1 METEIKSRNKTLVL
15 NENEKSFSEEYVISV
30 KEKAELK
37 DIENKILHQDIF
49 DVCGL
54 LPNNFIN
61 LVFADPPYNINKKF
75 NNTTFKKMDILSYE
89 EYTEKWVSQLKE
101 KLTDDASIYVCG
113 DWRSSS
119 ALYTVLSKY
128 FKVRNRITFERE
140 KGRGAKTNYKNCSE
154 DIFFCTNSDT
164 YTFNVETIKL
174 RKKVIAPY
182 RENGKP
188 KDWKF
193 GFDGVGYRDTFP
205 SNVWTDITIPFWS
218 MKENT
223 EHPTQKPEKL
233 LAKII
238 LASSNKDDVVFDP
251 FLGSGTTSVVAEKL
265 GRKHIGIEIDK
276 KYCLIAQ
283 KRLRGA
289 KKDTSIQGYTGG
301 VFWDRNAF
309 NSNAL

>member
-1 METEIKSRNKTLVL
+1 MDTKTKSRNKTLIL
-15 NENEKSFSEEYVISV
+15 NDNERSFSEERVISIR
-30 KEKAELK
+30 EKVRSE
-37 DIENKILHQDIF
+37 DIENKILHQDVF
-49 DVCGL
+49 DTLDL
-54 LPNNFIN
+54 LPNGFID
-61 LVFADPPYNINKKF
+61 LVFADPPYNMDKKF
-75 NNTTFKKMDILSYE
+75 NDVTFKKMDIQSYG
-89 EYTEKWVSQLKE
+89 EYTEKWISKLKN
-101 KLTDDASIYVCG
+101 KLTNDASVYVCG

-182 RENGKP
+182 RENGEP

-193 GFDGVGYRDTFP
+193 GFGGVGYRDTFP
-205 SNVWTDITIPFWS
+205 SNIWTDITIPFWS

-233 LAKII
+233 LAKIL
-238 LASSNKDDVVFDP
+238 LASSNENDIVFDP

-265 GRKHIGIEIDK
+265 NRKHVGIEIDEQ
-276 KYCLIAQ
+276 YCLIAQ
-283 KRLRGA
+283 KRLRQA
-289 KKDTSIQGYTGG
+289 KKDKRIQGYTDG
-301 VFWDRNAF
+301 VFWERNAP
-309 NSNAL
+309 NSVA

>member
-1 METEIKSRNKTLVL
+1 METEVKTRNKTIVL
-15 NENEKSFSEEYVISV
+15 NRDEECFLKEYVTAIR
-30 KEKAELK
+30 K
-37 DIENKILHQDIF
+37 DARQEDVENRILHQDVFGAIDF
-49 DVCGL
+49 
-54 LPNNFIN
+54 LPDNSIN
-61 LVFADPPYNINKKF
+61 LVFADPPYNIDKKF
-75 NNTTFKKMDILSYE
+75 NEVSFRKMAVRSYE
-89 EYTEKWVSQLKE
+89 EYTERWVSKIRS
-101 KLTDDASIYVCG
+101 KLTHDASLYVCG

-119 ALYTVLSKY
+119 ALYAVLSNY
-128 FKVRNRITFERE
+128 FIIRNRITFERE

-164 YTFNVETIKL
+164 YTFNVDAVKL
-174 RKKVIAPY
+174 RKKVVAPY

-193 GFDGVGYRDTFP
+193 GADGAGYRDTFP
-205 SNVWTDITIPFWS
+205 SNIWTDITIPFWS

-238 LASSNKDDVVFDP
+238 LASSNGGDVVFDP

-265 GRKHIGIEIDK
+265 GRKHIGVEIDK

-283 KRLRGA
+283 KRLQQA
-289 KKDTSIQGYTGG
+289 KSDKRIQGYTDGI
-301 VFWDRNAF
+301 FWERNSA
-309 NSNAL
+309 NGNVL

>member
-15 NENEKSFSEEYVISV
+15 NDGEKSFSEEYVISIE
-30 KEKAELK
+30 EKVQPK
-37 DIENKILHQDIF
+37 DVENKVLHQDVF
-49 DVCGL
+49 GTLDL
-54 LPNNFIN
+54 LPNNFVN
-61 LVFADPPYNINKKF
+61 LVFADPPYNIDKKF
-75 NNTTFKKMDILSYE
+75 NDVTFKKMDIQSYE
-89 EYTEKWVSQLKE
+89 EYTEKWISRLKD
-101 KLTDDASIYVCG
+101 KLTYDASIYVCG

-119 ALYTVLSKY
+119 ALYTVLNKY

-154 DIFFCTNSDT
+154 DIFFCTNSDA

-174 RKKVIAPY
+174 RKKVVAPY

-188 KDWKF
+188 KDWEF
-193 GFDGVGYRDTFP
+193 GPGSIGYRDTFP

-233 LAKII
+233 LAKIL
-238 LASSNKDDVVFDP
+238 LASSNEDDIVFDP

-265 GRKHIGIEIDK
+265 NRKHVGIEIDK
-276 KYCLIAQ
+276 QYCLIAQ
-283 KRLRGA
+283 KRLRQA
-289 KKDTSIQGYTGG
+289 RKDKCIQGYVDGI
-301 VFWDRNAF
+301 FWERNAF
-309 NSNAL
+309 N